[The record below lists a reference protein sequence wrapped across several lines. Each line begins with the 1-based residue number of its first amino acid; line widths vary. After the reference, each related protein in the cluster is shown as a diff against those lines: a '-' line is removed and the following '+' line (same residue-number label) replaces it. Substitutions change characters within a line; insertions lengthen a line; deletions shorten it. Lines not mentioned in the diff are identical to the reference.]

1 MTTPPKARRFHASA
15 DETLRPGASDQA
27 DAAREAPKVRVEL
40 RKKRSDDAAAGN
52 TPKPAVESDDAVRD
66 RFMRTDPTND
76 GFGDLRLTD
85 RTKGDAPGEPASK
98 PESKRISIEER
109 DAKLDAIRAEKL
121 SERQLRIARRI
132 ASLHQIKVNSDEEA
146 VLELRERGIDP
157 SHRTALK
164 KILSNEG
171 QRAVASPA
179 ANTPAIL
186 RPASAPAVTTSQK
199 LPSREEMTEERRAA
213 EIYRIQQD
221 IVRRRRRRLFMLTL
235 RLLFFVALPTVIA
248 GWYYF
253 SVATPLY
260 ATDTQFRIQM
270 AEPTGSSA
278 GGGLLGSSPMATN
291 TDAVGVQSYLTSRAA
306 MLRLDEE
313 IGFKRTFQSASIDP
327 IKRLP
332 ANASNEDVYGVYKD
346 SIQIGYDPTEGVIN
360 MEVIAPDPELSKEIS
375 LTLIKYAEEQV
386 DQMTARLR
394 DDQMKG
400 ARKNYEDAE
409 ANVLAA
415 QRRVQELQTQL
426 GVLDPQAES
435 SVVMGQVSQL
445 EGQLTEKRLEL
456 GQLLANP
463 RPVNSRVEAVRG
475 DIERLE
481 QMITDTRR
489 QLTQKNE
496 TRNSLATIT
505 GELRIAE
512 GDLETRQGLLS
523 SAAEQMEAA
532 QIEANKQ
539 VRYLSLSV
547 SPVPPDEPTYP
558 KALQNTLVAF
568 LIFMAI
574 YLMLSLTVSILRE
587 QVST

>member
-1 MTTPPKARRFHASA
+1 MTTPPKARRFHASP
-15 DETLRPGASDQA
+15 DETLRPGASHQA
-27 DAAREAPKVRVEL
+27 DPAREAPKVRVEL
-40 RKKRSDDAAAGN
+40 RKKRPDVVAAAS
-52 TPKPAVESDDAVRD
+52 TPKSATESDNAVRD
-66 RFMRTDPTND
+66 RFMRTDTTND

-85 RTKGDAPGEPASK
+85 KTKDDAPTESASK
-98 PESKRISIEER
+98 PEKKQISIEER

-171 QRAVASPA
+171 HRAVMSPA
-179 ANTPAIL
+179 ANTPAI
-186 RPASAPAVTTSQK
+186 RQPTAAPAVTTSQK

-235 RLLFFVALPTVIA
+235 RLLFFVALPTIIA

-270 AEPTGSSA
+270 AEPTGSSG

-313 IGFKRTFQSASIDP
+313 IGFKETFQSPSMDP

-346 SIQIGYDPTEGVIN
+346 SVLIGYDPTEGVIN
-360 MEVIAPDPELSKEIS
+360 MEVIAPDPELSKDIS

-409 ANVLAA
+409 ANVLTA

-456 GQLLANP
+456 GQLLSNP

-496 TRNSLATIT
+496 TRNSLAAIT